1 MYRKNT
7 KGGGKPVPELQ
18 GDTVKERTDH
28 MLKKHGY
35 DPSVRHKIAKEQGIK
50 TELLVAIAW
59 ADTHLG
65 YASKSKNN
73 IGNVGNNDR

>member
-1 MYRKNT
+1 
-7 KGGGKPVPELQ
+7 
-18 GDTVKERTDH
+18 
-28 MLKKHGY
+28 MLKKYGY
-35 DPSVRHKIAKEQGIK
+35 SPAMRHKIAAEQNIK
-50 TELLVAIAW
+50 TEVLVAIAW